1 MDMKNNYSFGQ
12 QKSNGES
19 MMLYR
24 RFDCST
30 PTKYDNKLEY
40 YRKLRAATPLEPN
53 WHWIEEQH
61 ESGLLAGIE
70 VLKADGTLVNRS
82 ALPKLIE
89 VAMEAKET
97 AFVDFLKTL

>member
-1 MDMKNNYSFGQ
+1 MKNNYSFGQ
-12 QKSNGES
+12 SKSHGES

-30 PTKYDNKLEY
+30 PTKYQNPLEY
-40 YRKLRAATPLEPN
+40 YCKLRSETPLEAG
-53 WHWIEEQH
+53 WHWIEEQY
-61 ESGLLAGIE
+61 ETGLLAGIE

-89 VAMEAKET
+89 VATAAKEI
-97 AFVDFLKTL
+97 AFADFLKTL